1 MDPEAGSDPLPAD
14 LQRVLNW
21 LDMPVPVR
29 QFEFDVALVEAT
41 LSARL
46 LEALG
51 SVPQGSTDL
60 TRADLDE
67 FRTYFEPCLLS
78 LVEAT
83 SKTKTKEVG
92 GFAFTLCRVLGSQVG
107 IEAEQLDTLCPEFLE
122 ALVGIHY
129 RLDEATLQRFR
140 SAAR

>member
-29 QFEFDVALVEAT
+29 QFDVALVEAT

-51 SVPQGSTDL
+51 SVPQGSTDGTLGDESPQSLL
-60 TRADLDE
+60 T
-67 FRTYFEPCLLS
+67 
-78 LVEAT
+78 
-83 SKTKTKEVG
+83 
-92 GFAFTLCRVLGSQVG
+92 
-107 IEAEQLDTLCPEFLE
+107 
-122 ALVGIHY
+122 
-129 RLDEATLQRFR
+129 
-140 SAAR
+140 